1 MQAAQAK
8 KALAKAFPY
17 TVPVLMGYLFI
28 GIAFGV
34 LLKEQGFGPLWAIL
48 MSLSI
53 YAGAMQFV
61 ALGFLNQP
69 LDLLSVA
76 LMTFMVNIRHLFYG
90 LAMLERYKGTGKFK
104 PYLIFSLT
112 DETFSLNCALETP
125 RNVDGPLFF
134 FFISLL
140 NHLYWILGSLLGN
153 LLGSFLTFDTQ
164 GIDFAMTALFVVL
177 FVEQWKKNPRH
188 GSALLGLGLSVFS
201 LLIWGPKDF
210 ILPAML
216 LMIVALTLFRKPLE
230 EKSHA

>member
-1 MQAAQAK
+1 MRIAQAK
-8 KALAKAFPY
+8 NALAKAFPY
-17 TVPVLMGYLFI
+17 TIPVLIGYLFI

-34 LLKEQGFGPLWAIL
+34 LLKEQGFGSLWALL
-48 MSLSI
+48 MSFSI

-61 ALGFLNQP
+61 ALGFLSQS

-90 LAMLERYKGTGKFK
+90 LAMLERYRSTGKLK

-125 RNVDGPLFF
+125 RDVDGPLFF

-140 NHLYWILGSLLGN
+140 NHLYWIVGSLLGN
-153 LLGSFLTFDTQ
+153 WLGSLLTFDTR

-177 FVEQWKKNPRH
+177 FVEQWKKSPQH
-188 GSALLGLGLSVFS
+188 TSALLGLAISV
-201 LLIWGPKDF
+201 LCLMLWGPDSF

-216 LMIVALTLFRKPLE
+216 LIIVALSLFKTNLE
-230 EKSHA
+230 EKKYA